1 MCSGQTLLCCKR
13 MNEYQVENGQFT
25 RIVNKALEDLV
36 GAKLSGLELAICI
49 FIIRKTWGF
58 QKKSDEI
65 SISQFQEATHCSRQ
79 AVMMALKSLQLGKKI
94 TLVSKGKSV
103 KSSNVYAYNKY
114 WRLGNST
121 CLDSTQLGKQ
131 TLHQLGKQT
140 CPTKEIERK
149 NTLTHS
155 PIGETRA
162 KNMGKIRGYD
172 ENQFYSEKVVNMDG
186 EVVAIKP
193 KGEKDNNAH
202 LMRKLIAEAEKK
214 RGAKFVN
221 MPKQFAALKK
231 LRIAGINLDR
241 IRKRWDELERDD
253 FWKDKLDFWAVANSF
268 DKKP

>member
-1 MCSGQTLLCCKR
+1 

-25 RIVNKALEDLV
+25 RIVNKALDDLV
-36 GAKLSGLELAICI
+36 SAKLSGLELAICI
-49 FIIRKTWGF
+49 FVIRKTWGY
-58 QKKSDEI
+58 QKKEDEI

-79 AVMMALKSLQLGKKI
+79 AVRMALKRLRLGKQI

-103 KSSNVYAYNKY
+103 KSSNVYTYNKY
-114 WRLGNST
+114 WRLGNVA
-121 CLDSTQLGKQ
+121 CPVNTQLGNG
-131 TLHQLGKQT
+131 TLHQLGNVA

-155 PIGETRA
+155 PNGEARA
-162 KNMGKIRGYD
+162 KPMGKIRAYD
-172 ENQFYSEKVVNMDG
+172 ENQFHSEKTITMDG

-202 LMRKLIAEAEKK
+202 LMRKLIDEAEKK